1 MTPAPALTARALTAA
16 LAAAPVGAVAQDS
29 VRATPGTL
37 GTCAVVATCTD
48 AFDTASCAPAD
59 GPQRTFVTRVGGQ
72 PVTWVETDYS
82 RFPQSDTN
90 ETQGFLP
97 VTMLPPG
104 DPPARIAALAA
115 GTEVLLQGV
124 GGLVFGQALR
134 SAGPATHDLWQFNPR
149 GLVRRWQVAC
159 PPGEM

>member
-1 MTPAPALTARALTAA
+1 MIPVPAVRTLAAL
-16 LAAAPVGAVAQDS
+16 LAAAPVGAVAQDAIL
-29 VRATPGTL
+29 ATPGTL

-48 AFDTASCAPAD
+48 ALDPASCARAD
-59 GPQRTFVTRVGGQ
+59 GTQRTFVTRVGGQ
-72 PVTWVETDYS
+72 PVTWIETDYS

-90 ETQGFLP
+90 ETRGFLP

-115 GTEVLLQGV
+115 GTEVVQGV
-124 GGLVFGQALR
+124 GGLVFGQFLGA
-134 SAGPATHDLWQFNPR
+134 AGTVTHDLWQFNPR